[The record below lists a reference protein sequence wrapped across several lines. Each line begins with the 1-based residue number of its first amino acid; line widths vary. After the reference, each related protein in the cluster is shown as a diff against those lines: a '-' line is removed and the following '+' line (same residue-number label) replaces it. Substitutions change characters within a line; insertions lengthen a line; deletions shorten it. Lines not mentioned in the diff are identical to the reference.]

1 MLSKLLSFMP
11 RRGRP
16 KSPYNATGVTG
27 VREYGGFIQSGERNA
42 KVAGRNRYRVYSDN
56 LANISVVAAG
66 VRHFN
71 SLVADAK
78 FSFESPRDIVAG
90 SGEEG
95 EQWTDI
101 AYRVTEDADLS
112 WRQVVKRAG
121 MYRFYGFSL
130 HEIVMERKPDGVILP
145 KVISPRAQYTIHQ
158 WDIDAGTGLV
168 KGVVQLNPI
177 DGKFIYIPRSKMLYV
192 TDDSLTTSPEG
203 LGLFRHLVEPVERLK
218 DFQRLEWV
226 GFETDLRGVLKMKA
240 PIAVLRQQVADGVI
254 TQAQMDSILNE
265 IKKFA
270 ENHVRGKETSILVD
284 SSVYHSIDE
293 AARPSTQPQ
302 WDVDLLRAG
311 ATSLPDL
318 EKAIERIQREIGRI
332 MGVEQ
337 LMLGEGSGS
346 YALAKDKTHS
356 FFREVDSALMDIGH
370 AARRDVLG
378 AVWDINGHDRA
389 TLPRVKTETTW
400 VRDPEVIAKTVREIK
415 EAGAIIPPDSETF
428 QELFENLGLP
438 APSTKAIEQYLQDQM
453 DMERQKAEMNRP
465 PANAGGNGNG

>member
-1 MLSKLLSFMP
+1 MLTKFLSFVS

-16 KSPYNATGVTG
+16 KSPYAATGVTG

-71 SLVADAK
+71 SLVADARW
-78 FSFESPRDIVAG
+78 SFEMPKG
-90 SGEEG
+90 MEEEG
-95 EQWTDI
+95 ERWTDL
-101 AYRVTEDADLS
+101 AYQITEDADLS

-130 HEIVMERKPDGVILP
+130 HEIVMERKTDGVILP

-177 DGKFIYIPRSKMLYV
+177 NGKFIYIPRSKMLYV

-226 GFETDLRGVLKMKA
+226 GFETDLRGVLVLKA
-240 PIAVLRQQVADGVI
+240 PIAILRQQVADGAI
-254 TQAQMDSILNE
+254 DQTQMDQILNAFKE
-265 IKKFA
+265 FA
-270 ENHVRGKETSILVD
+270 KNHVRGKETSIMHD
-284 SSVYHSIDE
+284 SSPYHSVDE

-356 FFREVDSALMDIGH
+356 FFREVDSALMDIAH
-370 AARRDVLG
+370 ASRRDVLG
-378 AVWDINGHDRA
+378 SVWDINGHDRM
-389 TLPRVKTETTW
+389 TMPRVKTETTW
-400 VRDPEVIAKTVREIK
+400 VRDPEVIAKTVRDIK

-428 QELFENLGLP
+428 RVLFDNLGLP
-438 APSTKAIEQYLQDQM
+438 APSKAAIEQYIQQEQEKEMQM
-453 DMERQKAEMNRP
+453 KREEAALNKP
-465 PANAGGNGNG
+465 PANEGNGNGQ